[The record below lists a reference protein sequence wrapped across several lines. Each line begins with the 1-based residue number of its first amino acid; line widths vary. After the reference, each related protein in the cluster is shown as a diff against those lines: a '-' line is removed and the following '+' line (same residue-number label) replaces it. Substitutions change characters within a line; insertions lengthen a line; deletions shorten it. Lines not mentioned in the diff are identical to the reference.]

1 MHQEPDRLRQKII
14 AYAGQLAGKGS
25 NSAQARAAE
34 PLAIVYVAGL
44 FGIEFG
50 LLPLAEDALQEAVQW
65 AWHQF
70 HESREAS
77 VLDPA
82 TQVVPNI
89 RRYLAERWDV
99 TCKPVDA
106 GNPSA
111 RSAVALSGHNNREAV
126 AWYDETT
133 V

>member
-1 MHQEPDRLRQKII
+1 MGNAGPRFVEALIAHGMHQEPDRLRQKII

-70 HESREAS
+70 HEFA
-77 VLDPA
+77 
-82 TQVVPNI
+82 
-89 RRYLAERWDV
+89 
-99 TCKPVDA
+99 
-106 GNPSA
+106 
-111 RSAVALSGHNNREAV
+111 
-126 AWYDETT
+126 
-133 V
+133 